1 MEGWSG
7 NCSIVRITCIRNATV
22 PRTSSTSR
30 ARRIRRIGLLGLL
43 LTTLLTPAGI
53 IVSTVTAAALIGGA
67 FHLSRAKPEAA
78 VTPLQPVSMKTGSPQ
93 HLNIE
98 RDGKT
103 LALVIAEDTPGN
115 GSGAGSFDPAS
126 PLFAGLTRGDPARRS
141 ATGGGM
147 PGLGAPGGGYAPG
160 GGNMPHGTPSTGPA
174 PNPPSS
180 GGPTGMPGSGAPGG
194 GYAPGGGNM
203 PHGAPSTGPA
213 PNPPSSGGPTG
224 MPVGGGIPPTGSP
237 PVGTSPG
244 GPSTPPVVG
253 GPHTPPGKGEP
264 TTPDETKPT
273 VTDGAP
279 NPDKPQPMNDL
290 PPGTLPGPD
299 TLPGLPTPP
308 LAGAPLD
315 TQTPPPAKQSVT
327 QPNAVPE
334 PSTLG
339 LMLLGVAV
347 LVWTGRRRPGSLSPA

>member
-1 MEGWSG
+1 M
-7 NCSIVRITCIRNATV
+7 

-30 ARRIRRIGLLGLL
+30 ARRIRRVGLLGLL

-67 FHLSRAKPEAA
+67 FHLSRAKPETA
-78 VTPLQPVSMKTGSPQ
+78 VTPLQPVSMKRGNPQ

-115 GSGAGSFDPAS
+115 GSGAGSFDPAN

-141 ATGGGM
+141 AAGG
-147 PGLGAPGGGYAPG
+147 
-160 GGNMPHGTPSTGPA
+160 
-174 PNPPSS
+174 
-180 GGPTGMPGSGAPGG
+180 GMPGSGAPGG

-203 PHGAPSTGPA
+203 PHGAPSTGPSTGPA

-224 MPVGGGIPPTGSP
+224 MPPSGGIPPTGSP
-237 PVGTSPG
+237 PV
-244 GPSTPPVVG
+244 VG
-253 GPHTPPGKGEP
+253 GPRTPPGKGEP

-279 NPDKPQPMNDL
+279 NPDKPQPTNGL
-290 PPGTLPGPD
+290 PPDTLPGPGPD
-299 TLPGLPTPP
+299 TLPGLPTLP
-308 LAGAPLD
+308 LAGTPLD
-315 TQTPPPAKQSVT
+315 TQTPPPGKQLAT

-334 PSTLG
+334 PSMLG
-339 LMLLGVAV
+339 LMLLGVAA
-347 LVWTGRRRPGSLSPA
+347 LAWTGRRRPHPLSPA

>member
-1 MEGWSG
+1 M
-7 NCSIVRITCIRNATV
+7 

-78 VTPLQPVSMKTGSPQ
+78 VTPLQPVSVKTGNPQ

-98 RDGKT
+98 RDGET

-141 ATGGGM
+141 AAGG
-147 PGLGAPGGGYAPG
+147 
-160 GGNMPHGTPSTGPA
+160 
-174 PNPPSS
+174 
-180 GGPTGMPGSGAPGG
+180 GMPGSGAPGG
-194 GYAPGGGNM
+194 SNM

-224 MPVGGGIPPTGSP
+224 MPPSGGIPPTGGE

-244 GPSTPPVVG
+244 GPSTPPVAG
-253 GPHTPPGKGEP
+253 GPRTPPGQGKP

-279 NPDKPQPMNDL
+279 NPDKPQPTNDL

-308 LAGAPLD
+308 PTKQLA
-315 TQTPPPAKQSVT
+315 T
-327 QPNAVPE
+327 QPNAIPE
-334 PSTLG
+334 PSMLG
-339 LMLLGVAV
+339 LMLLGAAA
-347 LVWTGRRRPGSLSPA
+347 LAWTGRRRPHPLSPA